1 MQAAVKAFITT
12 GLFFMLLPGTFLGVW
27 NLISISSRRAL
38 EQLSPAWVQA
48 HGHAQVFGWLGT
60 FVLGIGFHS
69 LSKMGTL
76 SPQSVRR
83 AWLCYGLW
91 TSGVTLRWI
100 ANVMAFEWRV
110 AMPLSAFLELAGF
123 LVFLGTVSGHKSD
136 PDTPPKPM
144 EPWMKLVVGGSFG
157 FLLALVLNVAGTLDA
172 SIRAA
177 GPAIRHAIDQR
188 MLFVPA
194 WAFLVPSVWGFN
206 ARWLPAFIGLRS
218 ADGTKLQ
225 VALGAAFAG
234 VIAAVLGYSVVAAGF
249 LLAALLAAIK
259 GLHIFEARLL
269 PSQTS
274 AVHSSFPVFIKAAYV
289 WLVVAG
295 CLTAWAAVADH
306 AGGIWGASRHALTV
320 GFLAA
325 MVFAIGQRILPALC
339 GARALFSKRM
349 MFGSLLLLNL
359 GCALR
364 VGAEIPAY
372 EGFAQQAW
380 RILPVSAITELL
392 AVALF
397 ATNLLFT
404 FARSRAQERIS

>member
-1 MQAAVKAFITT
+1 
-12 GLFFMLLPGTFLGVW
+12 MLLPGTFLGVW
-27 NLISISSRRAL
+27 NLISISSRHAL

-48 HGHAQVFGWLGT
+48 HGHAQVFGWIGT

-76 SPQSVRR
+76 SRSALRR

-100 ANVMAFEWRV
+100 ANVTAFEWQFTL
-110 AMPLSAFLELAGF
+110 PLSAFLELGGF
-123 LVFLGTVSGHKSD
+123 LIFFTTVSGHKND
-136 PDTPPKPM
+136 ADTPPKPM

-157 FLLALVLNVAGTLDA
+157 FLLALVLNVAATLDA
-172 SIRAA
+172 SIRAT
-177 GPAIRHAIDQR
+177 GPAISHGIDQR

-206 ARWLPAFIGLRS
+206 ARWLPAFIGLRP
-218 ADGTKLQ
+218 ADGKKLQ
-225 VALGAAFAG
+225 VALGAAFTG
-234 VIAAVLGYSVVAAGF
+234 VIAAVLGHPVVASGF
-249 LLAALLAAIK
+249 LLVAVLAAIT

-269 PSQTS
+269 PAQTG
-274 AVHSSFPVFIKAAYV
+274 AVHSLFPMFIKAAYV
-289 WLVVAG
+289 WLAVAG
-295 CLTAWAAVADH
+295 CLTAWAALGDR

-325 MVFAIGQRILPALC
+325 MVFTIGQKILPALC

-380 RILPVSAITELL
+380 RVLPVSAITELL
-392 AVALF
+392 AVTLF
-397 ATNLLFT
+397 AANLLFT
-404 FARSRAQERIS
+404 FARTRREDLVM

>member
-1 MQAAVKAFITT
+1 
-12 GLFFMLLPGTFLGVW
+12 
-27 NLISISSRRAL
+27 
-38 EQLSPAWVQA
+38 
-48 HGHAQVFGWLGT
+48 
-60 FVLGIGFHS
+60 
-69 LSKMGTL
+69 
-76 SPQSVRR
+76 
-83 AWLCYGLW
+83 
-91 TSGVTLRWI
+91 
-100 ANVMAFEWRV
+100 
-110 AMPLSAFLELAGF
+110 
-123 LVFLGTVSGHKSD
+123 
-136 PDTPPKPM
+136 
-144 EPWMKLVVGGSFG
+144 
-157 FLLALVLNVAGTLDA
+157 
-172 SIRAA
+172 
-177 GPAIRHAIDQR
+177 
-188 MLFVPA
+188 
-194 WAFLVPSVWGFN
+194 
-206 ARWLPAFIGLRS
+206 
-218 ADGTKLQ
+218 
-225 VALGAAFAG
+225 